1 MVGKEGTEA
10 LRRTRCRRGGSRE
23 DSTMTQ
29 RIRGGLDDDIGS
41 GEVHNG
47 VGSRE
52 IFGRKFWLP
61 DGVSESLWGLGFAKA
76 AQ

>member
-1 MVGKEGTEA
+1 M
-10 LRRTRCRRGGSRE
+10 
-23 DSTMTQ
+23 MTQ
-29 RIRGGLDDDIGS
+29 RIWGGLDDDIGS

-52 IFGRKFWLP
+52 IFGRKFRLP
-61 DGVSESLWGLGFAKA
+61 DGVSERLQGLGFAKA